1 MLVLR
6 GCEWARSAVGSGF
19 GAGADTQVSFL
30 RYRFAVADCGG
41 WVRANVG
48 EPWGEGG
55 ECIRQSIAQLRFST
69 TCYGWNCPG
78 SDCGCNS
85 ELYYLDVMAGPM
97 RKWRFK
103 NHPDHER
110 VIGCEID

>member
-1 MLVLR
+1 MVLVPR
-6 GCEWARSAVGSGF
+6 GHHPC
-19 GAGADTQVSFL
+19 GAP
-30 RYRFAVADCGG
+30 CG
-41 WVRANVG
+41 
-48 EPWGEGG
+48 
-55 ECIRQSIAQLRFST
+55 
-69 TCYGWNCPG
+69 Y
-78 SDCGCNS
+78 